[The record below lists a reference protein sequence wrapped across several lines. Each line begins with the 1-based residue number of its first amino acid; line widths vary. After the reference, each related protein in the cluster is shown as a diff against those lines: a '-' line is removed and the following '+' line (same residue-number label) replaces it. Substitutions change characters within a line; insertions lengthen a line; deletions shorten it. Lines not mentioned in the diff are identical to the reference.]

1 VIMDRAGVSTM
12 RGGSVAVVKQRR
24 GIRPIPM
31 PRNPRQGHQH
41 DPRAPRSTPVARRRP
56 NHGAKRSAT
65 AAPFFPPLCAQN
77 LTPQGA
83 DGSSSGDGTRAQ
95 CAFIPPEPAESES
108 WLCSSGRRGRSSA
121 LCARAVGSAHGANFS
136 RGRRPGERGPT
147 WRRPAAAEA
156 QGAFGSTK
164 SRPSWSDS
172 TTRTDHGRNGAGP
185 LGETGL
191 TPGAH
196 TAVSSYQRWH
206 GTEAIVRGERGA
218 AAARVGPRDSE
229 GLRARVREAGLWA
242 PRVSVFSTHWAERA
256 RETSPCWAEMVF
268 AGPNRIPSLF
278 FFLF

>member
-1 VIMDRAGVSTM
+1 MIMDRAGVSTM
-12 RGGSVAVVKQRR
+12 RGRSVAAVKQRR

-41 DPRAPRSTPVARRRP
+41 DPRAPRSTPVARRSP
-56 NHGAKRSAT
+56 NHDAKRSAT

-147 WRRPAAAEA
+147 WRRPAVAEA
-156 QGAFGSTK
+156 LKRPADRAGVGKCARAGQTFDDVAAVVAREFGKIRGGRWETT
-164 SRPSWSDS
+164 DS
-172 TTRTDHGRNGAGP
+172 PGP
-185 LGETGL
+185 
-191 TPGAH
+191 H
-196 TAVSSYQRWH
+196 
-206 GTEAIVRGERGA
+206 
-218 AAARVGPRDSE
+218 ARE
-229 GLRARVREAGLWA
+229 GKE
-242 PRVSVFSTHWAERA
+242 PRA
-256 RETSPCWAEMVF
+256 RETDCSLGPYGSGEMVQT
-268 AGPNRIPSLF
+268 ARNADAADMWGLWCSEVRARTCHQTTRVHKSVAERASVGTAERKNAMGRK
-278 FFLF
+278 